1 MTPFARA
8 ASAAGSPPV
17 QAPME
22 PPARAFFDT
31 NVLVYAHDA
40 AEPRKRDVA
49 RGLIFEHLGAGALCT
64 STQAL
69 AEYFSVVTSKGEAPL
84 GARAAAW
91 LIEQLPAD
99 AVVAPGVGTLRA
111 AVRRCVAGDLSIWD
125 ALIVE
130 AAHEAGAEVL
140 YTEDRR
146 LLRVANGEP
155 GDGRSLRGGAARG
168 AEPRSLRAVDPF
180 ADLP

>member
-40 AEPRKRDVA
+40 SEPRKRDAA
-49 RGLIFEHLGAGALCT
+49 RGLIFEHLGAGALRT

-99 AVVAPGVGTLRA
+99 AVVTPGVGTLRA
-111 AVRRCVAGDLSIWD
+111 AARRCAAGDLSIWD

-130 AAHEAGAEVL
+130 AAREAGAEVL
-140 YTEDRR
+140 YTEDAR
-146 LLRVANGEP
+146 LLRAVNGEP
-155 GDGRSLRGGAARG
+155 DDGRSLGGGAARG
-168 AEPRSLRAVDPF
+168 ADPRSPRAVDPF